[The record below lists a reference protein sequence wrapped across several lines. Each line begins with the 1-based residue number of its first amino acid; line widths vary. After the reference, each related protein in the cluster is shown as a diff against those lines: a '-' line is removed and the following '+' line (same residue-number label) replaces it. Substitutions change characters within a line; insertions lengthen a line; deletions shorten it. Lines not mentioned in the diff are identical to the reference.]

1 MMVGPSPF
9 TLDAKGELQLELAPV
24 IAPWMWRDDGTLM
37 FKFLGKIDVT
47 YVMASK
53 KASWDAKIVKYEL
66 DGPAGKATVNGAA
79 VPKALAAQVRGLAYT
94 TMTVTLE

>member
-1 MMVGPSPF
+1 MMVGAAPF
-9 TLDAKGELQLELAPV
+9 TLDAAGELQLELKPV

-47 YVMASK
+47 YVMAAK
-53 KASWDAKIVKYEL
+53 KSSWESKIVKYAL
-66 DGPAGKATVNGAA
+66 DGPAGQVSIDGPT
-79 VPKALAAQVRGLAYT
+79 VPKEYAAQVRGLGFT